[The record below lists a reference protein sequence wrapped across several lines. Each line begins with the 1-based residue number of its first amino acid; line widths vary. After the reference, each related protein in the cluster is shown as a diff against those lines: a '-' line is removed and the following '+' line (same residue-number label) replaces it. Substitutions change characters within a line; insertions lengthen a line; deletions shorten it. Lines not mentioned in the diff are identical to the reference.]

1 MLNLPWQGFVK
12 LTRIDKPIGIY
23 LLLWPTIWA
32 LLLAKQ
38 GAPHW
43 SISLI
48 FVLGV
53 VVMRSAGC
61 VINDLADRNFDG
73 AVERTKTRPLVSGEV
88 TVKQAVGLF
97 VALVLFAFCLV
108 LMLNVETILMSVP
121 ALLLAASYPFMKRFI
136 YLPQLVLGMAF
147 SWSIVMASTAI
158 LQTVPWWIWLLYLSN
173 LLWTIA
179 YDTQYAMVD
188 RDDDLKIGVKSSAI
202 LFGQYD
208 RHIIVLLQIMSVCLW
223 GYLAFALSL
232 RWPFYVSLLVVVG
245 LFVYQFGLIRHRDR
259 QACFAAFLHNHYVGM
274 VITLGIVGHL
284 IVR

>member
-1 MLNLPWQGFVK
+1 MFNLPWKGFAK

-38 GAPHW
+38 GVPHW
-43 SISLI
+43 SISLV

-53 VVMRSAGC
+53 VIMRSAGC

-73 AVERTKTRPLVSGEV
+73 AVERTKSRPLVSGEV
-88 TVKQAVGLF
+88 SVKQAVGLF
-97 VALVLFAFCLV
+97 LALVLLAFGLV
-108 LMLNVETILMSVP
+108 LTLNIETIVMSVP

-147 SWSIVMASTAI
+147 SWSIIMASTAI
-158 LQTVPWWIWLLYLSN
+158 LQTVPWWIWVLYLSN

-188 RDDDLKIGVKSSAI
+188 REDDLKIGVKSSAI
-202 LFGQYD
+202 LFGRYD
-208 RHIIVLLQIMSVCLW
+208 RHIIVLLQVMSLCLW
-223 GYLAFALSL
+223 AGLAAALSL
-232 RWPFYVSLLVVVG
+232 SWPFYLSLVVVIG
-245 LFVYQFGLIRHRDR
+245 LFAYQFGLIRHRNR
-259 QACFAAFLHNHYVGM
+259 EQCFAAFLHNHYVGM

-284 IVR
+284 AVR